1 LLCAEHV
8 SQFRGESPR
17 PNLMEVKGV
26 AKRKG
31 RRREAR
37 PERSAE
43 RKREP
48 MNKNRMKRRERWASG
63 QLTAKRI
70 SIKSAERK
78 SGGCAWKAAGLTSGD
93 LRRVPTG
100 TGRAGRPFDRGAEV
114 SSGHS
119 RREQSVHSIGTLARK
134 GRNGRARRTG
144 NVAYEGPNGEE
155 R

>member
-1 LLCAEHV
+1 LCAEHV

-17 PNLMEVKGV
+17 PNRMEVKGV

-31 RRREAR
+31 KCREAVS
-37 PERSAE
+37 ERSAE

-48 MNKNRMKRRERWASG
+48 MNKNRMKRRERWTSG
-63 QLTAKRI
+63 QLTAKPI

-78 SGGCAWKAAGLTSGD
+78 SGGCARKAARLTSGE
-93 LRRVPTG
+93 LRRAPQG
-100 TGRAGRPFDRGAEV
+100 AERAERLFDRGAEV

-134 GRNGRARRTG
+134 RRNGRARRTG
-144 NVAYEGPNGEE
+144 NVAHEGPNGAE

>member
-1 LLCAEHV
+1 
-8 SQFRGESPR
+8 
-17 PNLMEVKGV
+17 MEVKGV

-31 RRREAR
+31 SGREAG

-63 QLTAKRI
+63 QLTAKPI
-70 SIKSAERK
+70 SIENAERK
-78 SGGCAWKAAGLTSGD
+78 SGGCAWKAARLTSGD
-93 LRRVPTG
+93 LRRAPRG
-100 TGRAGRPFDRGAEV
+100 AGRAERLSDRGAEV

-144 NVAYEGPNGEE
+144 NVAHEGPNGEE